1 MRIDKHCLPHI
12 EALSSTKAQKA
23 LPRYRKR
30 GWRGD
35 GKYVFACR
43 LKKAR
48 HLWLVIH
55 DEFFGIMDAEQ
66 FGLEYSTSNDCSR
79 EQRAMYAKIDSGNP
93 VKAENAVNLDLSA

>member
-12 EALSSTKAQKA
+12 KALSSTKAQKA

-30 GWRGD
+30 GED
-35 GKYVFACR
+35 NGKYIFACR

>member
-1 MRIDKHCLPHI
+1 MTKRILPHI
-12 EALSSTKAQKA
+12 QALNSNKAQES

-30 GWRGD
+30 GETD
-35 GKYVFACR
+35 SKYVFACR

-55 DEFFGIMDAEQ
+55 EGFFWIMDADQ
-66 FGLEYSTSNDCSR
+66 FGLEYASSNDCSR
-79 EQRAMYAKIDSGNP
+79 EQRDLYAQIDSGSP